1 MKIDTPVILITF
13 LRPDTTLRILKIIK
27 ENNIQNLFIFNDGPR
42 KNTKDFIQIKKVRNI
57 IDNFSFNKKIN
68 KMYEE
73 KNIGLKNNIPKALDC
88 VFRKFDRAII
98 LECDCI
104 PHKNFFR
111 FCELLL
117 KKYKNDLRISQ
128 ISGTNL
134 IHDNDFIRRNNDSYF
149 FSKYSN
155 IWGWATWKSRWADYD
170 IKMKNWNEFKKDKWI
185 NDLTTY
191 QKEKSW
197 WMKMFKIAYEKNNYN
212 DWDYQWTFTNFI
224 NNRMSIVPSKNLISN
239 IGHDDPT
246 GNFVKKYNSL
256 PINNLKFPLKHPNIF
271 LIDKKSDEILMEGA
285 YSTPQLKYRLK
296 NKLIKILRI
305 IKNDK

>member
-42 KNTKDFIQIKKVRNI
+42 KNTKDIIQIKKVRNI

-68 KMYEE
+68 KMYKE
-73 KNIGLKNNIPKALDC
+73 KNIGLKNNIPKALDW

-134 IHDNDFIRRNNDSYF
+134 IHDNNFIRRNNDSYF
-149 FSKYSN
+149 FSKLTPC
-155 IWGWATWKSRWADYD
+155 WGWATWKDRWVNTYD
-170 IKMKNWNEFKKDKWI
+170 LKMKSWPIVKKENWI
-185 NDLTTY
+185 NDIFQT
-191 QKEKSW
+191 KEKINYW
-197 WMKMFKIAYEKNNYN
+197 KKIFNRRYKEIDN
-212 DWDYQWTFTNFI
+212 DWDRIWTYANLI
-224 NNRMSIVPSKNLISN
+224 NNRISIIPSKNLISN
-239 IGHDDPT
+239 T
-246 GNFVKKYNSL
+246 GYDSFAAHKNPSKWKDL
-256 PINNLKFPLKHPNIF
+256 KIDKINFPLKHPIIIHPDNSYDDFIMKAGF
-271 LIDKKSDEILMEGA
+271 SNAKLTWRI
-285 YSTPQLKYRLK
+285 K
-296 NKLIKILRI
+296 NKIKKILNI
-305 IKNDK
+305 H